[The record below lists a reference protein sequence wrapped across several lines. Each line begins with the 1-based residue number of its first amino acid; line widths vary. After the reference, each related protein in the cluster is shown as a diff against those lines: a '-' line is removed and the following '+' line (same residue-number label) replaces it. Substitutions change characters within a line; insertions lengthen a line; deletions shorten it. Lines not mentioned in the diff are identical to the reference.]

1 MTTVIEKLTPSW
13 KEFKNYLKH
22 KRKEMRVED
31 LILRLKIREDTSYQ
45 KKESTLL
52 VPLKQILWHKCR
64 SPTIKNQKK
73 KLVMKDK

>member
-45 KKESTLL
+45 KKKSQLF
-52 VPLKQILWHKCR
+52 
-64 SPTIKNQKK
+64 
-73 KLVMKDK
+73 

>member
-1 MTTVIEKLTPSW
+1 LERIQD
-13 KEFKNYLKH
+13 YLKH

>member
-45 KKESTLL
+45 KKRVNSSSSFKANIVAQ
-52 VPLKQILWHKCR
+52 VPK
-64 SPTIKNQKK
+64 SYN
-73 KLVMKDK
+73 